1 MLLTFFG
8 GGFDQMESRRVQR
21 LQIIFATMTIF
32 FFAAIDLPGK
42 LFLMSGENQFRFF
55 LVFCLLSSKCL
66 VTFKLYREAAQI
78 NVSKKCLLSSTDKTK
93 S

>member
-1 MLLTFFG
+1 
-8 GGFDQMESRRVQR
+8 MESRRVHR
-21 LQIIFATMTIF
+21 LQIIFAPMTIF

-42 LFLMSGENQFRFF
+42 LFLMSVENQFRFF
-55 LVFCLLSSKCL
+55 LVFCLPSSKCL

-78 NVSKKCLLSSTDKTK
+78 NVLKKCLLSSTDKTK